1 MMIQSFLSDKG
12 IGPDL
17 ILQALLDLIDE
28 ADLSSA
34 GDMALKALRI
44 GNFSIDEL
52 QKMLATSKALH
63 GGKIRGLKEIQRIL
77 NESDL
82 STPEGLAT
90 ALKKAIKSGCIDKF
104 AFAKAAILHKA
115 LLAAG
120 ASPALLAK
128 VMMLQKELSESGMPI
143 HDIANAMSLAMSMAT
158 DVDGIMDLT
167 PEAVHAKFEAEIRKG
182 VSMSQEDIQAILDL
196 IDALGTENKSELS
209 PEAIRLF
216 KKAMKQRR
224 GSVDNVAE
232 TLISSLAASGQSKES
247 IAKAMVKALKATGA
261 SPAEIAKTM
270 QQAMAKSG
278 ATSEEIA
285 RCMAQ
290 AMADSGASRKYQHK
304 MTISLYTYFIYL
316 LDCLSFCLTTGSFI
330 MTDKK

>member
-1 MMIQSFLSDKG
+1 MLIQSYLAEKG

-17 ILQALLDLIDE
+17 ILQALLDLIDD

-34 GDMALKALRI
+34 GDLALKALRV
-44 GNFSIDEL
+44 GNFSIEEL

-63 GGKIRGLKEIQRIL
+63 GGSIRGLKEIHRIL

-82 STPEGLAT
+82 STPEGLAN
-90 ALKKAIKSGCIDKF
+90 ALRKAIKSGCIDKF
-104 AFAKAAILHKA
+104 AFAKAAILQKA
-115 LLAAG
+115 LIAAG
-120 ASPALLAK
+120 ASPTLLAK
-128 VMMLQKELSESGMPI
+128 VMKLQKELSESGMPV

-158 DVDGIMDLT
+158 DVDGNKDLT
-167 PEAVHAKFEAEIRKG
+167 PEAVQARFEEQIRKG
-182 VSMSQEDIQAILDL
+182 ITMSKEDIQAILDL
-196 IDALGTENKSELS
+196 IDALGKEDTQEFS
-209 PEAIRLF
+209 PETIRLF

-232 TLISSLAASGQSKES
+232 TLMSSLSASGQSKEA

-261 SPAEIAKTM
+261 SPKEIAKTM
-270 QQAMAKSG
+270 EQAMKKSG

-290 AMADSGASRKYQHK
+290 AMADSGASR
-304 MTISLYTYFIYL
+304 TYILFDAFNRHINICEYI
-316 LDCLSFCLTTGSFI
+316 DFF
-330 MTDKK
+330 